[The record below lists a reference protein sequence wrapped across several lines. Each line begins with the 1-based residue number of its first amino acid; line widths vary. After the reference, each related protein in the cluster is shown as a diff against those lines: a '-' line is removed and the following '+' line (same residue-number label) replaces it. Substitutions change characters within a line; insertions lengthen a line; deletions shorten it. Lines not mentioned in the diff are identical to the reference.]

1 MHQDI
6 QTVGVRIADAA
17 AAGCIGTA
25 AVINMADINV
35 IVQIAA
41 GVVAIIA
48 GLAAAGFHIYKTYDL
63 HARRKMTSEYIKHRE
78 QEEYPGD

>member
-6 QTVGVRIADAA
+6 HTVGVRVADAA

-25 AVINMADINV
+25 AVINLADINV
-35 IVQIAA
+35 IVQIVA

-48 GLAAAGFHIYKTYDL
+48 GLAAAAFHVYKTYDL
-63 HARRKMTSEYIKHRE
+63 HARRKMVDELVQQKNND
-78 QEEYPGD
+78 YPGD